1 MRRLLAVLLLFS
13 CATFAQD
20 LRSQLTTEIKQ
31 LRATAAAQ
39 PANDELWKD
48 LHGDV
53 DTLLNRAD
61 AAVSANRLYLG
72 LDLIGYAQRLL
83 QSFQNTQTK
92 TPFQTAFDK
101 DRATLVSL
109 DAKARQRDW
118 SAAPAAV
125 RALAE
130 SSQGQALT
138 LVDASK
144 AYAEVTSPTSG
155 FFYLGEAKADEQF
168 ATWVHALQV
177 KRSGTPFHA
186 RDISSELDSLQ
197 QKVTSAFKP
206 PASTDKHSEFIRL
219 NSMLK
224 TGTELNAASLHYGAA
239 YQYLTAIQQFGMID
253 DATPSAEQQT
263 KLREELVAAR
273 AKYEK
278 SRDDDSLA
286 LMFVERAEEKLA
298 SADKTPAN
306 AKAAAAIVHIAL
318 PAYAE
323 LKTAAPRAPSKPTS
337 DVVLTL
343 VRWPYT

>member
-1 MRRLLAVLLLFS
+1 MRRLLAVLLLLS
-13 CATFAQD
+13 CAMFAQD
-20 LRSQLTTEIKQ
+20 LRSKLSTEIKQ

-53 DTLLNRAD
+53 DALLNRAD
-61 AAVSANRLYLG
+61 GAISANRLYLG
-72 LDLIGYAQRLL
+72 LDLIGYAQRLI

-92 TPFQTAFDK
+92 TPFQAAYDK
-101 DRATLVSL
+101 ERPVLISL

-118 SAAPAAV
+118 STAPAAM

-130 SSQGQALT
+130 SAEGQALT

-168 ATWVHALQV
+168 AGWVHALQV
-177 KRSGTPFHA
+177 KRTGKPFHA
-186 RDISSELDSLQ
+186 RDLSVELDALQ
-197 QKVTSAFKP
+197 QKVTAAFKP
-206 PASTDKHSEFIRL
+206 PASIDKHSEFIRL

-224 TGTELNAASLHYGAA
+224 TATELNAAGLHFGAA
-239 YQYLTAIQQFGMID
+239 YQYLAAIQQFGMTE
-253 DATPSAEQQT
+253 DATPSPEQQS
-263 KLREELVAAR
+263 KLREELAAAR
-273 AKYEK
+273 ATYSK
-278 SRDDDSLA
+278 SPDDDSLA

-298 SADKTPAN
+298 GADKKPPD
-306 AKAAAAIVHIAL
+306 AKAAAAIVHNAL
-318 PAYAE
+318 PAYAR
-323 LKTAAPRAPSKPTS
+323 LKTAAPSAPSKPTS
-337 DVVLTL
+337 EVVLTL